1 MNTNVL
7 QKYNRKESKVK
18 KKIEL
23 NYFIFFLLIKTYSK
37 ENLNSNLCCKFM
49 PDRPLQLWRI
59 TSISTKK
66 VCGLWFVVY
75 RLMKNLPQD

>member
-23 NYFIFFLLIKTYSK
+23 NYFIFCLLIKIDS
-37 ENLNSNLCCKFM
+37 SV
-49 PDRPLQLWRI
+49 
-59 TSISTKK
+59 S
-66 VCGLWFVVY
+66 WFVGF
-75 RLMKNLPQD
+75 MANCWHSK